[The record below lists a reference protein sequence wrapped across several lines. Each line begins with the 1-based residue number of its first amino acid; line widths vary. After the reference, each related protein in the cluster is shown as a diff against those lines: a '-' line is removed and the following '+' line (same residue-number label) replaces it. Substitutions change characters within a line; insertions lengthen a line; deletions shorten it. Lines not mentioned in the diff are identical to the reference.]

1 VEGKEGGAGGEGGA
15 RVPGAAEDGAR
26 EEEEEGMCVRL
37 VCVVSA
43 GEGDMEVREGDTMD
57 GVGGMEERAG
67 RMMGR
72 DVVVRACAR
81 SQELRGLYSLL
92 CSD

>member
-1 VEGKEGGAGGEGGA
+1 
-15 RVPGAAEDGAR
+15 VPGAAEDGAR